1 MLNETHQTSKK
12 EQQNVIAHLE
22 EQLKEIKSSE
32 DSLKSQLEVFQAE
45 IHQKSQ
51 LQSRIKEL
59 EDHLGSAEAQAIE
72 EVVYFLYS

>member
-32 DSLKSQLEVFQAE
+32 DSLKSQLEALQAE

-51 LQSRIKEL
+51 LQSRITEL
-59 EDHLGSAEAQAIE
+59 EDQLGRAEAHLKE
-72 EVVYFLYS
+72 EVM